1 MGILEVDFNMEVFLG
16 IAVVV
21 SAAFAL
27 LLFLIKVPH
36 TEHSYKLR
44 QAKTIIAVCYLIC
57 TWLFTYAFQR
67 YIRITDS
74 TVYDCDVF
82 AAYMMLIA
90 TAFVSCIISYAMINL
105 LDPKS
110 LDNDRVYLNVGLVA
124 VSSIILE
131 RSFWWEGEL
140 GWKIAIF
147 VISIVLF
154 IIQCVILIIFFNR
167 VYKKSLKQLEDY
179 YDEDQVAKVR
189 WVRFIYVITMLTQSF
204 VLVYMFLPKGFMR
217 IYTAWYSIY
226 LLYFTSNFISFL
238 GSHKLLLDA
247 FAHGTLSGR
256 DLNLPKLSSKEPLPA
271 EARLSDKELRKL
283 ERNVHKWVEAKK
295 YCESDL
301 NREQIAEQLQTTKE
315 YMNIYFTSVVG
326 QDFRTWRTQLRVE
339 EAKEM
344 LLDKKEL
351 SLNLVAELCGFS
363 DRSNFHRQFT
373 RYVGCSPKEWRD
385 SNGQPSD

>member
-1 MGILEVDFNMEVFLG
+1 MGILEVDFNMEVLLG

-21 SAAFAL
+21 SAAFAF

-44 QAKTIIAVCYLIC
+44 QAKTIIALCYFTCALI
-57 TWLFTYAFQR
+57 FTYAFQR

-74 TVYDCDVF
+74 PIYDCDIF
-82 AAYMMLIA
+82 ASIMMLIA

-105 LDPKS
+105 LDSRS
-110 LDNDRVYLNVGLVA
+110 LENDIVYLNVGVVA
-124 VSSIILE
+124 VASIVLE
-131 RSFWWEGEL
+131 RSFWWEGRP
-140 GWKIAIF
+140 GWKEAIF
-147 VISIVLF
+147 IMSIVLF
-154 IIQCVILIIFFNR
+154 IIQCVILIVYFNR
-167 VYKKSLKQLEDY
+167 VYRKSLKQLEDY
-179 YDEDQVAKVR
+179 YDEEQVSKVR
-189 WVRFIYVITMLTQSF
+189 WVRFIYIITMLTQSF
-204 VLVYMFLPKGFMR
+204 VLVYIFLPRGFMK
-217 IYTAWYSIY
+217 IYTAWYSLY

-256 DLNLPKLSSKEPLPA
+256 DLNLSKLSSKEPLPA
-271 EARLSDKELRKL
+271 EAKLSDKELRKL

-339 EAKEM
+339 EAKDM
-344 LLDKKEL
+344 LLEKKEL

-373 RYVGCSPKEWRD
+373 RFVGCSPKEWRD
-385 SNGQPSD
+385 SNGQPSL